1 MIPLPA
7 PRLDGDL
14 SLERTILDRRSIR
27 EFSDEPLTLSE
38 LSGLLWS
45 ISGVTDEATG
55 YRATPSAGAIY
66 PLELWVLA
74 SRVDGLEAGAWRYV
88 VGDHGLLPAEPGD
101 HAAAFSSAA
110 FNQAC
115 IAGAA
120 VSIVLAADYAGL
132 RETYGALAE
141 RLAWLEMGHA
151 AQNVSL
157 LAVAQGLGAVCIGAM
172 NDETVRSFSGMPK
185 GLDPVYAI
193 SIGRPA

>member
-1 MIPLPA
+1 MIQLPS
-7 PRLDGDL
+7 PRLNGEM
-14 SLERTILDRRSIR
+14 SIERSILDRRSIR
-27 EFSDEPLTLSE
+27 EFSDEPLTADE
-38 LSGLLWS
+38 LSSLLWS
-45 ISGVTDEATG
+45 ISGITDPETG

-74 SRVDGLEAGAWRYV
+74 SRVQGLDPGAYRYV
-88 VGDHGLLPAEPGD
+88 VGDHGLVKATDGD
-101 HAAAFSSAA
+101 HAAAFSAAA

-132 RETYGALAE
+132 RETYGGLAE

-151 AQNVSL
+151 AQNASL
-157 LAVAQGLGAVCIGAM
+157 VAVAHGIGAVCIGAM
-172 NDETVRSFSGMPK
+172 NADAVREFG
-185 GLDPVYAI
+185 GLSADVDPVYAI